1 MGLFA
6 EKNQVGLYIDAETIS
21 VLSGQAMGS
30 SVNVTGF
37 SELRVAT
44 NLEGEGEA
52 KQRTL
57 DQIKT
62 ALNRAGAQ
70 AKNVLV
76 TIPGDGSMTRHFEL
90 PPLPKKEERNA
101 VRFEAQKYVPFDVKN
116 LYYDYETYLD
126 KRTSRGRRGSIAIGS
141 STR

>member
-1 MGLFA
+1 MALFSD
-6 EKNQVGLYIDAETIS
+6 KNQVGLYMDSETIT
-21 VLSGQAMGS
+21 VLSAQVSGS
-30 SVNVTGF
+30 SVEVIGY

-44 NLEGEGEA
+44 NLEGEGED
-52 KQRTL
+52 KQRIL

-62 ALNRAGAQ
+62 ALNRANAHT
-70 AKNVLV
+70 KNVLV
-76 TIPGDGSMTRHFEL
+76 AVPGDGSMMRHFEL

-126 KRTSRGRRGSIAIGS
+126 TERQKNRVVYFACKTF
-141 STR
+141 